1 MKIIS
6 PKETSNLEQ
15 FTQIV
20 DNLKYNISFVTFI
33 GNRIKYYKEKNYLN
47 NGLNEYLN
55 EEDVQNIETKDK
67 IVLEKFINFY
77 VKIIKLTL

>member
-1 MKIIS
+1 M
-6 PKETSNLEQ
+6 EQ

-47 NGLNEYLN
+47 NGWNEYLN